1 MNAYKQLQSIID
13 NGIKNN
19 PLPYRK
25 GNSIRIGKIV
35 IRESSTQGYI
45 IFDSE
50 LSQKVAIAGSLRGA
64 IAVAK
69 KYMQN
74 QDYQQAKFLDM
85 RYVKYLND
93 SVFYKETVA
102 KSKDPVRKFIAQDR
116 LDIAEDEMLATSK
129 SLEDIIFDNKR

>member
-35 IRESSTQGYI
+35 IRESKAQGYI
-45 IFDSE
+45 IFDSD
-50 LSQKVAIAGSLRGA
+50 LSEKIAIAGSLRGA

-69 KYMQN
+69 KYLQN
-74 QDYQQAKFLDM
+74 QDYQHAQFLDM

-93 SVFYKETVA
+93 SVFYKETLS
-102 KSKDPVRKFIAQDR
+102 KSKDPVRKLVAQDR
-116 LDIAEDEMLATSK
+116 LDIAEDEILAISK